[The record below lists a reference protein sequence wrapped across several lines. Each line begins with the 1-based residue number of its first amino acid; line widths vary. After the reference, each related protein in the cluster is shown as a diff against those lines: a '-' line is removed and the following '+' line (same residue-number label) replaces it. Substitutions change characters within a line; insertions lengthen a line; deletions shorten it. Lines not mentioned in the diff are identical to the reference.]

1 MTPAEYMAIGA
12 VIVGAMETIIAML
25 PIKPN
30 STVQLI
36 MAVLRAVFRGK

>member
-12 VIVGAMETIIAML
+12 VIVGALETIIAIL

-30 STVQLI
+30 STVQLVI
-36 MAVLRAVFRGK
+36 AVLRAIFRAK